1 VIQNDGNAPLQGV
14 ELSATPPTNWDVEFE
29 PATVDVPAGQGAQVI
44 ARITPAGN
52 AVAGDYVVTMRAA
65 GGGLNEDV
73 EIRYA
78 VETSGWWGLVG
89 ILVIAGAIAALVG
102 VYRRYGRR

>member
-1 VIQNDGNAPLQGV
+1 
-14 ELSATPPTNWDVEFE
+14 
-29 PATVDVPAGQGAQVI
+29 
-44 ARITPAGN
+44 
-52 AVAGDYVVTMRAA
+52 
-65 GGGLNEDV
+65 V

-78 VETSGWWGLVG
+78 VETSGRWGLVG